1 MDNSIGSTPGT
12 GEPTGTDTGP
22 IPPETITRLKRRM
35 AWGVAA
41 LWLLDAALQA
51 QPGMFTLDFISDI
64 MKPSAANSPGALGDL
79 ANWVL
84 GIVTPHIAQWN
95 WLFLIIQFV
104 IALLLLAGLGL
115 QREGMVRA
123 GMVISIAWGAGVW
136 VFGEGTS
143 GVLTG
148 FTGNASLL
156 IGAPGSVFLYMLIA
170 VFYLGPDTWWDLR
183 ARFCLPRDALAI
195 VFLYGSLAQVATP
208 AFWGPQGI
216 PVLLAE
222 QASMAPSW
230 MVPTLNVGV
239 QLTTHLPALW
249 NAGLAAA
256 MLGVAIL
263 LFGRRPR
270 LAGFGL
276 LAITLLVIWYW
287 GQAFGGIF
295 SGMGTDPN
303 SAPLFAILALPA
315 WTVWRG
321 LTQRDRRPS
330 TAVAALRAVP
340 RGL

>member
-1 MDNSIGSTPGT
+1 MDSSIGSASGT

-22 IPPETITRLKRRM
+22 IQPATIVRLKRRM

-51 QPGMFTLDFISDI
+51 QPGMFTLDFISQI

-84 GIVTPHIAQWN
+84 GIVTPHIGQWN
-95 WLFLIIQFV
+95 WFFLIIQFV
-104 IALLLLAGLGL
+104 IAMLLLAGLGL
-115 QREGMVRA
+115 RREGMVQA

-148 FTGNASLL
+148 FTGSASLL
-156 IGAPGSVFLYMLIA
+156 VGAPGSVFLYMLIA

-183 ARFCLPRDALAI
+183 ARFCLPRDTLAI

-230 MVPTLNVGV
+230 MIPSMNTGV

-249 NAGLAAA
+249 NAGISAA
-256 MLGVAIL
+256 MLGIAVL

-270 LAGFGL
+270 LAGFVL
-276 LAITLLVIWYW
+276 LGITLPVIWYW

-295 SGMGTDPN
+295 DGMGTDPN
-303 SAPLFAILALPA
+303 TPPLFAILAIPA
-315 WTVWRG
+315 WAVWRG
-321 LTQRDRRPS
+321 VVERDTVRR
-330 TAVAALRAVP
+330 TAVRLSPSRA
-340 RGL
+340 